1 METLQPKL
9 RFPEFKGN
17 WKIKNLREITSLIT
31 KGTTPKEFVESGITY
46 IKTDCF
52 INNKIELKRCS
63 FIDESVH
70 LKELKRSIIN
80 ENDLLFTITGAT
92 IGKCVAVDKCVLPA
106 NTNQNLAIIRL
117 NKGEDKNYIFQN
129 LTSERMNKYIL
140 DNSTIGAQP
149 SLNLE
154 QIGSF
159 SFPYPILEEQTK
171 IANFLSSVDEKINLL
186 KEKKSL
192 LEEYKKGIMQKIFNQ
207 DIRFKDD
214 NGEDFEEW
222 EEFIISEL
230 VEVIVGGTPN
240 TTKDEYWN
248 GNIPWLSSGE
258 LNNGLVTK
266 AKKYITESGL
276 KNSSAKIM
284 KANTVLLAMTGATLG
299 KMGFLTFNSTGNQS
313 IAGFQPNDNY
323 NSKFLFY
330 VLLFNKNTILSMA
343 GGAAQQGI
351 NKASIESLIFSFCS
365 LEEQTKIANFLS
377 SIDEKIELVNTQI
390 QDIQEYKKGLLQQL
404 FV

>member
-9 RFPEFKGN
+9 RFPEFEGV
-17 WKIKNLREITSLIT
+17 WKFKNLREITSLIT
-31 KGTTPKEFVESGITY
+31 KGTTPKEFVESGINY

-52 INNKIELKRCS
+52 INNIIEIKRCS

-92 IGKCVAVDKCVLPA
+92 IGKCVAVDKSVLPA

-171 IANFLSSVDEKINLL
+171 IANFLSAVDEKLNLL

-192 LEEYKKGIMQKIFNQ
+192 LEDYKKGIMQKIFNQ

-214 NGEDFEEW
+214 NGNDFEDW
-222 EEFIISEL
+222 EEKSLGEVTSITIGEFVIKTRQNPNGEYPVYNGGKSCTGYYDEFNNDGNKIVISARGANAGFVNFEKGKFWAGNSCYSVGILDKYHFEIIYFYYYVKFNE
-230 VEVIVGGTPN
+230 N
-240 TTKDEYWN
+240 TFTEN
-248 GNIPWLSSGE
+248 QQAANIPSVS
-258 LNNGLVTK
+258 
-266 AKKYITESGL
+266 KKDVEKFNIKIPSL
-276 KNSSAKIM
+276 K
-284 KANTVLLAMTGATLG
+284 
-299 KMGFLTFNSTGNQS
+299 
-313 IAGFQPNDNY
+313 
-323 NSKFLFY
+323 
-330 VLLFNKNTILSMA
+330 
-343 GGAAQQGI
+343 
-351 NKASIESLIFSFCS
+351 
-365 LEEQTKIANFLS
+365 EQTKIANFLS
-377 SIDEKIELVNTQI
+377 AIDEKIELVSNLI
-390 QDIQEYKKGLLQQL
+390 QDTQEYKKGLLQQM
-404 FV
+404 FI